1 MAPRS
6 DETTTHSWQAL
17 CKRAAAERDPVRLLA
32 LFLWIDLLAT
42 QKTEECGKQREQVV
56 RPRVYL
62 ACCPHCS
69 AIIGP
74 EGQVP
79 RDRERCPWCKGASN
93 EPEYLPA

>member
-6 DETTTHSWQAL
+6 GEKTTHSWQIL
-17 CKRAAAERDPVRLLA
+17 CKRAAVERDPVRLLA

-42 QKTEECGKQREQVV
+42 QKAEEYGKQPEQVV
-56 RPRVYL
+56 RPRVCL
-62 ACCPHCS
+62 ASCPHCS
-69 AIIGP
+69 AIIRP

-79 RDRERCPWCKGASN
+79 RDRRRCPWCMGAPN